1 VKRISKKKK
10 RISRRR
16 FVRGVVLGT
25 MGFCTA
31 CAIDAWG
38 VEPEWVEVVER
49 ELKLKKL
56 PRGFHGKK
64 IIQISDLHLSTTVSK
79 KYLKRC
85 VRRVNMLGGDMVVLT
100 GDYVTLDRRG
110 SYKEKVIELLGGLES
125 PLGVYAC
132 LGNHDYGVTSNW
144 RRSREDWAQY
154 LSEGMARR
162 GINVLRN
169 KAEFIQIGNDKI
181 CLVGLGDM
189 WAGDMHIEK
198 GFEGVGEDVTTIV
211 LVHNPDSIEQLQ
223 ERKTDAI
230 LCGHTHGGQVRV
242 PFLGPP
248 ILPIKNRQYY
258 AGMFEVGD
266 TTLYV
271 NRGLGRLGRLRFNC
285 RPEITVFTLKGEEG

>member
-1 VKRISKKKK
+1 M
-10 RISRRR
+10 
-16 FVRGVVLGT
+16 RGVVLGT

-64 IIQISDLHLSTTVSK
+64 IIQISDLHLSATVSK

-100 GDYVTLDRRG
+100 GDYITFDRRG
-110 SYKEKVIELLGGLES
+110 SYKEKVIELLGELES

-132 LGNHDYGVTSNW
+132 LGNHDYGVAASW
-144 RRSREDWAQY
+144 QKGRENPVNY
-154 LSEGMARR
+154 LCEGMARQ
-162 GINVLRN
+162 GIKVLRN
-169 KAEFIQIGNDKI
+169 QAEFIQTGNDKI

-189 WAGDMHIEK
+189 WAGDMHIDR
-198 GFEGVGEDVTTIV
+198 GFEGVSEDVTTIV
-211 LVHNPDSIEQLQ
+211 LVHNPDSIEKLI

-248 ILPIKNRQYY
+248 ILPIKNRHYY

-271 NRGLGRLGRLRFNC
+271 NRGLGRLGRMRFNC
-285 RPEITVFTLKGEEG
+285 RPEITVFTLKGEDG